1 MAGTLVVLGGWG
13 FRRSR
18 PGARGPRAR
27 LPRDDISPRHRWL
40 DAPSVHTI
48 RGDRLDPA
56 SLAPLREHHWD
67 LVADTWSGAPRAV
80 RDSARALSGHAA
92 RYAYISSES
101 VYRPPPSRG
110 ADESAPTVAADPD
123 AEATAYPEDK
133 RGGEIAVELAFGD
146 RALLA
151 RAGTILG
158 PYEDVGRLTW
168 WLGRMARGGEVLCPG
183 PPDLPLQ
190 YVDARDLAGFVL
202 DAAAAGRWGP
212 FNVVSRRGHATMGSL
227 LQACHAVAGAAD
239 ATLTWVTPEAIAAAG
254 IEPWTELPDLAALR
268 SRVRRHARR
277 RRRARPRRRPALPP
291 GGRHR
296 RRYVA
301 LALGTAHAAA
311 AARGLHA
318 RRPRA
323 RSRAR
328 GPAGVVGG
336 LSLGGRHRVAG
347 AGVVVVVA
355 AVDSGHRV
363 TGAEPPQPR
372 HRATPTAAEQGDRWA
387 DR

>member
-1 MAGTLVVLGGWG
+1 MAGTLVVLGGSG
-13 FRRSR
+13 FVG
-18 PGARGPRAR
+18 PALVLEGLARGYRVTTF
-27 LPRDDISPRHRWL
+27 HRGTGGWTHP
-40 DAPSVHTI
+40 DVHTI

-202 DAAAAGRWGP
+202 DAAAAGRSGP

-254 IEPWTELPDLAALR
+254 IEPWTELPIWLPSDHESAAMHDADVER
-268 SRVRRHARR
+268 
-277 RRRARPRRRPALPP
+277 
-291 GGRHR
+291 
-296 RRYVA
+296 
-301 LALGTAHAAA
+301 AHAA
-311 AARGLHA
+311 GL
-318 RRPRA
+318 RCRPVDDTVADTWRWLSA
-323 RSRAR
+323 LPTPPPLRVGSM
-328 GPAGVVGG
+328 PAGLAPDREREV
-336 LSLGGRHRVAG
+336 L
-347 AGVVVVVA
+347 
-355 AVDSGHRV
+355 
-363 TGAEPPQPR
+363 
-372 HRATPTAAEQGDRWA
+372 RAWSEASR
-387 DR
+387 